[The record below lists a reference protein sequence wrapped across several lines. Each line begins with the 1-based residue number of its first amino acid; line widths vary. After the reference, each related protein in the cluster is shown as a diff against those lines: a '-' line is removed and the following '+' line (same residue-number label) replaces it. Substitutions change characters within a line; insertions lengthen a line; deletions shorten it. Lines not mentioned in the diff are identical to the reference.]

1 MKNKICILLSVFFT
15 INLNAQIIR
24 KSFSLTSENS
34 SVLSG
39 NVIND
44 VAVSRNSVWIG
55 TNYLCRTNDNGQSWQ
70 IFSEKDGIGRGSVSA
85 IAVSGDTV
93 WVATAFDTLT
103 ALGSLIAGGGL
114 AWSAD
119 NGNTWTWISQ
129 PIDSADVTEY
139 SPTTTEIN
147 NPTYD
152 IAISD
157 SLVWIAS
164 FAGGLRKSSDMGKTW
179 KVVTVDGNPF
189 SPTKY
194 YTHRVFSCMYDGKS
208 LWVGTAGGVH
218 KSDDGGKTWVTFNH
232 QNQGKGISGNFVV
245 ALALQ
250 KTDRGP
256 VVWAATVEAVDQD
269 EYRAVSFTK
278 DGGLTWH
285 VCLQGEFAHNFAFYG
300 NDVYVVTNSG
310 LFKSSDYGEHW
321 AVFPDITDFE
331 TGEGLFTEEFYSID
345 ISNAGG
351 IWLGTNDGLGYSFD
365 NGVTWKVFRAFKS
378 TSFDSEPE
386 TYAYPNPFSPFR
398 HNRINGEGHVRF
410 QYHITTPSYI
420 TVKVYDFSMNLV
432 KVVAQDKYR
441 VAEGDFSETWNG
453 KNEVGDVVANGV
465 YFYSVDIQGK
475 GTFWGK
481 VMVVD

>member
-1 MKNKICILLSVFFT
+1 MILSFTVQIAHSQILSKKAFRFENDPFPELKSNSITDIVVVDENT
-15 INLNAQIIR
+15 IWLGTG
-24 KSFSLTSENS
+24 KGLSKTEDGGLT
-34 SVLSG
+34 
-39 NVIND
+39 
-44 VAVSRNSVWIG
+44 WK
-55 TNYLCRTNDNGQSWQ
+55 TYTNDHGLG
-70 IFSEKDGIGRGSVSA
+70 KGGVSA
-85 IAVSGDTV
+85 LAIKDSVI
-93 WVATAFDTLT
+93 WVATAFDTIVMDEHV
-103 ALGSLIAGGGL
+103 SAGGGL
-114 AWSAD
+114 TYST
-119 NGNTWTWISQ
+119 NYGETWTHIPQ
-129 PIDSADVTEY
+129 PEPGGDWTVIDNV
-139 SPTTTEIN
+139 
-147 NPTYD
+147 TYD
-152 IAISD
+152 IAIMD
-157 SLVWIAS
+157 SAIWIAS
-164 FAGGLRKSSDMGKTW
+164 FGGGLMKSLDME
-179 KVVTVDGNPF
+179 GNNWIVRPPDAYNF
-189 SPTKY
+189 NPDEY
-194 YTHRVFSCMYDGKS
+194 LNHRVFSLLAVGDT
-208 LWVGTAGGVH
+208 LWVGTAEGINV
-218 KSDDGGKTWVTFNH
+218 SYDADAESIEWVQFTH
-232 QNQGKGISGNFVV
+232 ANQEQPISGNFVV
-245 ALALQ
+245 AIALQ
-250 KTDRGP
+250 EFEEKQ
-256 VVWAATVEAVDQD
+256 VVWAATINAEGTD
-269 EYRAVSFTK
+269 EVRAISKTENN
-278 DGGLTWH
+278 GLTWDTF
-285 VCLQGEFAHNFAFYG
+285 LEGKFTYGFAFYG

-441 VAEGDFSETWNG
+441 AAEGDFSETWNG
-453 KNEVGDVVANGV
+453 ENEVGDVVANGV